1 MKKFLTVSLIIFA
14 ISFFAGCEGND
25 GTRILRLALTN
36 APDSFITS
44 VADDFAAIVNSIPDS
59 GLQVQVFPASQ
70 LGDQRDYVEGLR
82 MGSLEMSLIATGAL
96 EGFEPRFII
105 YSMPFLFETSAHM
118 HRFYNSSMSQQ
129 LLDEF
134 RISEGIR
141 HLGMVDSGRRQVWT
155 NNIEINSI
163 ADFQRLN
170 IRVPA
175 VPIYINMFAALNA
188 NPTPMGLGD
197 VYTGVQTGIINSFE
211 MEIVNFNSL
220 RMHEVLDVANIT
232 NHTYNIA
239 SLLISERVFTSLT
252 PEQQEIV
259 LNAAEEA
266 TRRGAV
272 RFEVYEQSLYDELE
286 SLGVRTVTL
295 SDSVLNEIRSIL
307 EGVAREQLGTM
318 YDYEEFVNYVL
329 ALR

>member
-1 MKKFLTVSLIIFA
+1 MKRFLTVLLVTFFGL
-14 ISFFAGCEGND
+14 SFFSGCQGSD
-25 GTRILRLALTN
+25 RTILRLALTN

-59 GLQVQVFPASQ
+59 GLEVQVFPASQ
-70 LGDQRDYVEGLR
+70 LGDQRDNVEGLR
-82 MGSLEMSLIATGAL
+82 MGSLEMSLIATAAM
-96 EGFEPRFII
+96 EGFDPRFII

-118 HRFYNSSMSQQ
+118 HRFFNSDMSQQ

-134 RISEGIR
+134 RQAEGIR

-155 NNIEINSI
+155 DNIEISTL
-163 ADFQRLN
+163 ADFQRLT

-188 NPTPMGLGD
+188 NPTPMPLGD
-197 VYTGVQTGIINSFE
+197 VYTGVQTGVINSFE

-220 RMHEVLDVANIT
+220 RMFEVLNVANIT

-252 PEQQEIV
+252 PEQREIV
-259 LNAAEEA
+259 TNAAAEA

-286 SLGVRTVTL
+286 SLGVRIVTL
-295 SDSVLNEIRSIL
+295 SEDVLAQIRVTL
-307 EGVAREQLGTM
+307 EGVAREQLGNM
-318 YDYEEFVNYVL
+318 YDYNEFVNYVL
-329 ALR
+329 A